1 MAGLSKDGRGW
12 RVTFICPT
20 SQKQRTV
27 RLGTGAKK
35 DAETAR
41 NMIERLITAR
51 SLGTPINQQT
61 AEWLKGVGDTLRN
74 RLAKNDL
81 TEKRVAAKL
90 GEFTRKYIDGRT
102 DLKASTKKQIEHA
115 RTDLVDFFKEDKFL
129 NEITEADAEDWA
141 LWLSETRKLGENTKA
156 RRVGRARQFFNR
168 AIKENILTE
177 NPFRGIKST
186 VKGNE
191 DRFHFVDRSA
201 YDKLLEGCPSSE
213 WRAIVALSRVGGL
226 RCPSEVLALRWEH
239 VLWDQ
244 EKILVPEPKMDYL
257 EGRGERILPLFPEL
271 REVLTEL
278 FEHPDAGREFVVN
291 QYRDAG
297 QNMRTMFVRIVRR
310 CGLEPWGKPF
320 QNMRAS
326 RSTELEDEFP
336 THVAAKWLGHSPDVA
351 RKHYHMV
358 HDGHFERAIQRPS
371 GLELDRRISPK
382 SGGIKTGIDS
392 GIDSGIPGALNAA
405 QHATAMFCEDPQEM
419 RMAPENRGRTQR
431 FAEDCGIVQ
440 NPQSTGPRTRT
451 GTSIRTMDFESIASA
466 NSASPA

>member
-12 RVTFICPT
+12 RVTFVCPT
-20 SQKQRTV
+20 SRKQRTV
-27 RLGTGAKK
+27 RLGSGAKK

-51 SLGTPINQQT
+51 SLGTPIAQQT
-61 AEWLKGVGDTLRN
+61 AEWLKGIGDTLRN
-74 RLAKNDL
+74 RLAKVDL
-81 TEKRVAAKL
+81 TEQRIAAQL

-102 DLKASTKKQIEHA
+102 DLKASTKKQLEHS
-115 RTDLVDFFKEDKFL
+115 RTDMIDFFKADRL
-129 NEITEADAEDWA
+129 LHEITDADAEDWA
-141 LWLSETRKLGENTKA
+141 LWLSEPRGLGENTKA

-186 VKGNE
+186 VKGNA
-191 DRFHFVDRSA
+191 DRFHFVDRAA
-201 YDKLLEGCPSSE
+201 YDKLLEGCPSAE
-213 WRAIVALSRVGGL
+213 WRAIVALSRIGGL

-244 EKILVPEPKMDYL
+244 EKILVQEPKLDYL
-257 EGRGERILPLFPEL
+257 EGRGERIVPLFPEL

-291 QYRDAG
+291 RYRDAT
-297 QNMRTMFVRIVRR
+297 QNMRTTFVKIVRR
-310 CGLEPWGKPF
+310 CGLEAWGKPF

-336 THVAAKWLGHSPDVA
+336 THVAAKWLGHSPDIA

-371 GLELDRRISPK
+371 GLDLNRRIASKK
-382 SGGIKTGIDS
+382 SGIKT

-405 QHATAMFCEDPQEM
+405 QHATALHRAHTQEM
-419 RMAPENRGRTQR
+419 RMAPENRGRTR
-431 FAEDCGIVQ
+431 SCAENCGIVQ
-440 NPQSTGPRTRT
+440 NPQSAEERTRT
-451 GTSIRTMDFESIASA
+451 STRN
-466 NSASPA
+466 NSD